1 MVTDQVYSEID
12 IARQLPTYGPAATA
26 GWSVVTFGFL
36 GFAVAAGGYVLMEVF
51 GGGAESAVQAKA
63 VAPLQHDPRVVALIG
78 TGAKAMNLGGRRQ
91 ANTVSS
97 EVTGE
102 DGRKRIQVKFFVKG
116 STGQA
121 VVWADG
127 VKGGELTR
135 LFVQHAQTG
144 QRVDV
149 VRS

>member
-1 MVTDQVYSEID
+1 MTLTST
-12 IARQLPTYGPAATA
+12 P
-26 GWSVVTFGFL
+26 
-36 GFAVAAGGYVLMEVF
+36 
-51 GGGAESAVQAKA
+51 K
-63 VAPLQHDPRVVALIG
+63 
-78 TGAKAMNLGGRRQ
+78 
-91 ANTVSS
+91 
-97 EVTGE
+97 
-102 DGRKRIQVKFFVKG
+102 VKFFVKG